1 MTETK
6 TVKPEVAVTD
16 ELPDSTFLIYPSDK
30 DDSPA
35 GSTFSFSRTPTVLLS
50 FAANRFT
57 RSASRVYQDRFE
69 IGAMDWRMLVML
81 MREPGSSVSHAS
93 RTIGIDKAAVSRSL
107 RRLEERGMVTPRQ
120 IGDDERRKEWY
131 LTPAGAALHDQ
142 ILPLALSRQ
151 KKLLD
156 GFTEQEVRDFTRFL
170 SWFLTNL
177 ENLKGEDGD

>member
-1 MTETK
+1 MEQTK
-6 TVKPEVAVTD
+6 PVKRDEGITD
-16 ELPDSTFLIYPSDK
+16 ELPDSTFLIYPSETE
-30 DDSPA
+30 DSPA
-35 GSTFSFSRTPTVLLS
+35 GPTFSFSRTPTVLLS

-57 RSASRVYQDRFE
+57 RSASRVYQDRFD
-69 IGAMDWRMLVML
+69 IGAMDWRILVML

-107 RRLEERGMVTPRQ
+107 RRLEERGMVEARQ

-131 LTPAGAALHDQ
+131 LTAEGAALHDH

-156 GFTEQEVRDFTRFL
+156 GFSEQEVRAFTGFL
-170 SWFLTNL
+170 SRFLTNL
-177 ENLKGEDGD
+177 EVLNEGDVG